1 MHSKIG
7 QKFPIASAFIM
18 KILYNF
24 YISKAYSYARV
35 KKSKLGKG
43 AHEPKA
49 QTAGTYPGFL
59 NLKHA

>member
-1 MHSKIG
+1 
-7 QKFPIASAFIM
+7 M

-49 QTAGTYPGFL
+49 QTTETYPGFL